1 MKKTL
6 MEGWRFVRLPLDS
19 TKEQADRAE
28 KRPVDMPHD
37 WLIWQADRLYEDGA
51 GWYYR
56 MLDFS
61 AEETNKRIVLHF
73 DGVYMDADILVNG
86 EAVLTHRYGYT
97 AFFAE
102 LSGRVHE
109 GPNELCVHIRH
120 QSPNS
125 RWYSGAGIFRPV
137 TLSVTEPF
145 ALLEDGVRVETLP
158 TDNGSWEVRGTAEA
172 AGTPDGTVFCAEL
185 LAPDGKPAGTLS
197 QEGKSLNAFSFRI
210 AEPSLWDTEHPSLY
224 TLRLTLHEDTVE
236 KKIGLRE
243 TRFDPEKGFFLNGR
257 HMKLHGVCLHHDLGL
272 LGAAFHRDAALRQL
286 RVMREMGVNAVRT
299 AHNPPAEEFLDLCDE
314 TGMLVLDELLDMWEL
329 PKTTYDNARFFPDT
343 WQEDVASFVRRDRCH
358 PCVILWSIGNEIQDL
373 HVSPRGQ
380 KWTRKLMEEVRL
392 HDAVHAP
399 VTFGS
404 NYMPWEGAQKC
415 ADIIKLPG
423 YNYAESY
430 YDKHHRQH
438 PDWVIY
444 GSETG
449 SLLQSRG
456 IYHFPMDEAILS
468 EEDLQ
473 CSDLLNSNTSWGAQD
488 LPKMLTDDR
497 VNPYTLGQFVWSGID
512 YIGEPTPYHTRS
524 CYFGQADTA
533 CFPKNSYYLYQAY
546 WTEKPMIHIA
556 AVWDWNEGQLIDV
569 PVMTNAASCE
579 LFLNGVSLGKKA
591 VSLDEKEKA
600 LSVWQVPYAPGTLR
614 AVGYDAQGKKL
625 CEEEIS
631 SFTDSVR
638 LKITAE
644 NVNVPVGGIAFLTI
658 TALDE
663 AGRPVQNACD
673 RVRITVSGGGV
684 LLGLDNGDSA
694 DEDGYRT
701 DCRRLFSGKLLAMAA
716 GLKEGPLTIQAQAE
730 GLAPAEITLSV
741 QPSDRPCPWTA
752 QSAAV
757 HAPAKPGR
765 DIRKIHLIADKTPA
779 MLTPEEPSCS
789 FRVSVLPPEA
799 DQQPL
804 SFRAVNRQGVE
815 VPFACVRAEGDIV
828 TVTARGDGDF
838 YLRATAAN
846 GADHARVLSQMEI
859 SARGFG
865 SANLNPYTFLSA
877 SLSDIRRGAITAG
890 NEKGISFARDGWSMA
905 GFANVDF
912 GPAGSDTITLP
923 IFALNSES
931 YDITLWDGIPD
942 EGGRKLA
949 VLTYQKSSIWNV
961 YQEETWRLPEVL
973 RGVHTLCFSMEEK
986 VHLKGFSFE
995 RQSRA
1000 FRGNSALNADRV
1012 YGDSFERT
1020 KEAVAHIG
1028 NNVTLGFEHMDF
1040 GAGGQMTLFVDGL
1053 TRHEQDALSIRIRN
1067 EQGEETVDTL
1077 MFKRSKAHGPQRF
1090 SVKAPAGECEVSFVF
1105 LPGGDFDFYSFRFEP
1120 EHTENDGTEE
1130 QV

>member
-1 MKKTL
+1 M
-6 MEGWRFVRLPLDS
+6 FFLDS
-19 TKEQADRAE
+19 LRDRDGSDIYRTKAGFRYPLSKDRS
-28 KRPVDMPHD
+28 
-37 WLIWQADRLYEDGA
+37 GA
-51 GWYYR
+51 YKVKSGE
-56 MLDFS
+56 MLRVCMTSDFFL
-61 AEETNKRIVLHF
+61 EETKKRVVLHF
-73 DGVYMDADILVNG
+73 DGVYMDADILFNG
-86 EAVLTHRYGYT
+86 ETVLTHRYGYT

-102 LSGRVHE
+102 LSGRVRE
-109 GPNELCVHIRH
+109 GRNELCVRIRH

-137 TLSVTEPF
+137 TLYVTKPF
-145 ALLEDGVRVETLP
+145 ALLPDGVRVDTAP
-158 TDNGSWEVRGTAEA
+158 AADGAWRVKGTAEA
-172 AGTPDGTVFCAEL
+172 TGAPDGAVFSAEL
-185 LAPDGKPAGTLS
+185 LNPDGVQLS
-197 QEGKSLNAFSFRI
+197 MLSHEGKSLNPFSFVVP
-210 AEPSLWDTEHPSLY
+210 APALWAPGHPALY
-224 TLRLTLHEDTVE
+224 TLRLTLNGDTVE
-236 KKIGLRE
+236 KRVGLRE
-243 TRFDPEKGFFLNGR
+243 TRFDPEEGFSLNGR
-257 HMKLHGVCLHHDLGL
+257 RMKLHGVCLHHDLGL
-272 LGAAFHRDAALRQL
+272 LGAAFHQDAALRQL

-314 TGMLVLDELLDMWEL
+314 EGMLVLDELFDMWEL

-358 PCVILWSIGNEIQDL
+358 PSVILWSIGNEIQDL

-380 KWTRKLMEEVRL
+380 EWTRKLAEEVRL
-392 HDAVHAP
+392 HDGVHAP

-430 YDKHHRQH
+430 YEKHHRQH

-449 SLLQSRG
+449 SILQSRG
-456 IYHFPMDEAILS
+456 IYHFPMDEKILS

-473 CSDLLNSNTSWGAQD
+473 CSDLMNSNTSWGAQD

-497 VNPYTLGQFVWSGID
+497 VNSYSLGQFVWAGID
-512 YIGEPTPYHTRS
+512 YIGEPTPYHTRC
-524 CYFGQADTA
+524 CYFGQTDTA

-579 LFLNGVSLGKKA
+579 LFLNGVSLGRKE
-591 VSLDEKEKA
+591 VCLDEREKA
-600 LSVWQVPYAPGTLR
+600 LPVWQVPYAPGTLR
-614 AVGYDAQGKKL
+614 AVGYDEDGHVL
-625 CEEEIS
+625 CEDRAE

-644 NVNVPVGGIAFLTI
+644 NAAVPTGGIAFLTI
-658 TALDE
+658 IALDE

-673 RVRITVSGGGV
+673 RVRVTVSGSGL

-694 DEDGYRT
+694 DPDGYRT

-716 GLKEGPLTIQAQAE
+716 ALREGSLTVRAQAE

-741 QPSDRPCPWTA
+741 LPSGRPCLLTA
-752 QSAAV
+752 QSAAA
-757 HAPAKPGR
+757 HAPALPGR
-765 DIRKIHLIADKTPA
+765 DIRKIHLIAEKTPA
-779 MLTPEEPSCS
+779 VLTPEQPSCS
-789 FRVSVLPPEA
+789 FRVSVLPFGA
-799 DQQPL
+799 DSQSL
-804 SFRAVNRQGVE
+804 AFRAVNRQGVE
-815 VPFACVRAEGDIV
+815 VPFAAVRAEGDRV
-828 TVTARGDGDF
+828 TVTARGDGEF
-838 YLRATAAN
+838 FLRAAASN

-865 SANLNPYTFLSA
+865 AASLNPYTFLSA
-877 SLSDIRRGAITAG
+877 SLSDIRQGAITAG
-890 NEKGISFARDGWSMA
+890 NEKGISFARDGWSLA
-905 GFANVDF
+905 GFSSVDF
-912 GPAGSDTITLP
+912 GPAGSDRLTLP
-923 IFALNSES
+923 VFALNSEA
-931 YDITLWDGIPD
+931 YRITVWDGVPD
-942 EGGRKLA
+942 EGGKKLA
-949 VLTYQKSSIWNV
+949 VLTYQKPSIWNV
-961 YQEETWRLPEVL
+961 YQEETWRLPEAL

-1000 FRGNSALNADRV
+1000 FRGDSALKADRV

-1020 KEAVAHIG
+1020 QEAVAHIG
-1028 NNVTLGFEHMDF
+1028 NNVTLSFEHMDF
-1040 GAGGQMTLFVDGL
+1040 GAGGRMALFVDGL

-1067 EQGEETVDTL
+1067 EKSEETVNTL
-1077 MFKRSKAHGPQRF
+1077 MFRRTPAHGPQRF

-1120 EHTENDGTEE
+1120 ENKAGSED
-1130 QV
+1130 QPS